1 MFCDSPSRAPR
12 SPLGGDRP
20 RAELG
25 LEPLERLQVGD
36 SAAFEV
42 GHGFAV
48 GHVDGRP
55 GRERSYGRPPVDKC
69 DAKCGADALQRR
81 AQVGER
87 VRIAAEALAVG
98 RLAQVGG
105 AQRRHRHGVG
115 PGAGAECRPEAGFE
129 LLQLAGQV
137 AQAVRERGAAPPRGS
152 AERLGGVARVDE
164 RPPRI
169 ELPVQVGLAPRDNGG
184 AAPLSLVRV
193 PPPDDKLSAA
203 DAHET
208 EGRVAGGHS
217 IGRRRMR
224 FNNMLEHDCICYG
237 YSVAMQ
243 CYMVECPLDKQTPRR
258 LRSRAG
264 RGKSKKQ
271 TGGRAPQGRA
281 PAPPKEFFSIG
292 AHSKIT
298 AAAVPTAAVLTAAVP
313 TAASSSALSTA
324 VAVQKNNLGT
334 TTDETEC
341 ALALVDGVCTRNR
354 DVLGTVASL
363 LPSAAATAPA
373 EIMHGAAALL
383 RCDPS
388 SESCVLEHPALLA
401 AARKRATTKALAA
414 ELATSFKQ
422 PGPRLSTAWLSNVD
436 IDGVLG
442 RWVREFPDCFAC
454 PYAMADFDT
463 NGDVFGK
470 TNLAELRAGKY
481 RTFACVH
488 NLDNSRGRGSHWVA
502 VFVDMRADPAGPGD
516 WTIEYFNSAGSP
528 PAKPLVHW
536 AERTKRALAELR
548 ARLAGSAGG
557 AASAGGAVTVWN
569 VTSVRHQHSHTEC
582 GPYALYYIRRRLEGD
597 PLSVFSARVPDEWM
611 VRFRRHLFRLKGG
624 VKI

>member
-1 MFCDSPSRAPR
+1 MPA
-12 SPLGGDRP
+12 
-20 RAELG
+20 AEL
-25 LEPLERLQVGD
+25 P
-36 SAAFEV
+36 
-42 GHGFAV
+42 
-48 GHVDGRP
+48 
-55 GRERSYGRPPVDKC
+55 
-69 DAKCGADALQRR
+69 
-81 AQVGER
+81 
-87 VRIAAEALAVG
+87 AAELPA
-98 RLAQVGG
+98 
-105 AQRRHRHGVG
+105 
-115 PGAGAECRPEAGFE
+115 AES
-129 LLQLAGQV
+129 
-137 AQAVRERGAAPPRGS
+137 VR
-152 AERLGGVARVDE
+152 
-164 RPPRI
+164 
-169 ELPVQVGLAPRDNGG
+169 
-184 AAPLSLVRV
+184 
-193 PPPDDKLSAA
+193 
-203 DAHET
+203 
-208 EGRVAGGHS
+208 
-217 IGRRRMR
+217 
-224 FNNMLEHDCICYG
+224 
-237 YSVAMQ
+237 
-243 CYMVECPLDKQTPRR
+243 
-258 LRSRAG
+258 
-264 RGKSKKQ
+264 
-271 TGGRAPQGRA
+271 
-281 PAPPKEFFSIG
+281 
-292 AHSKIT
+292 
-298 AAAVPTAAVLTAAVP
+298 
-313 TAASSSALSTA
+313 
-324 VAVQKNNLGT
+324 KNDLGT

-341 ALALVDGVCTRNR
+341 ALGLVDGVCTRNR

-363 LPSAAATAPA
+363 LSGAGGAGGATAPA
-373 EIMHGAAALL
+373 DIMHGAAALL
-383 RCDPS
+383 KCAPD

-488 NLDNSRGRGSHWVA
+488 NLDSSRGRGSHWVA

-536 AERTKRALAELR
+536 AERTKCALIELR

-557 AASAGGAVTVWN
+557 AAGGAAGCAVTVWN

-597 PLSVFSARVPDEWM
+597 PLTVFSARVPDEWM

-624 VKI
+624 VKL